1 MSDSAKALE
10 RVVSALEFRRSNE
23 GRGAAMKTTRRELIG
38 AMCGALGLAGANALP
53 AEPAETTPDGLVR
66 VPSRRSGGVFREPGW
81 PFAQYRRLIVEPVTV
96 TFIKDWEKT
105 HAKDVSE
112 KEIRRIRDEASQL
125 FKEEF
130 QRELITRGKYS
141 FANEAAA
148 DVLIVVPTIT
158 ELDIPAPESDN
169 LDKDSYAPRSVSLRV
184 TGELRDAV
192 SNRLVGRVDTFAG
205 GDRYGIN
212 ELRPANRGTNAHEI
226 GDGIRRW
233 TRLLREALDVAK
245 NERRP

>member
-1 MSDSAKALE
+1 MTAT
-10 RVVSALEFRRSNE
+10 RRAVL
-23 GRGAAMKTTRRELIG
+23 AAMCVEVCIAATR
-38 AMCGALGLAGANALP
+38 AVA

-96 TFIKDWEKT
+96 AFIKDWEKN
-105 HAKDVSE
+105 HEKEVSD
-112 KEIRRIRDEASQL
+112 KEIRRIRDETSKT
-125 FKEEF
+125 FREEF
-130 QRELITRGKYS
+130 ERELIKRAKYS

-192 SNRLVGRVDTFAG
+192 TGRLVGRVDTFAG
-205 GDRYGIN
+205 GERYGIN
-212 ELRPANRGTNAHEI
+212 ELRPVNRGTNSHEI
-226 GDGIRRW
+226 AFGIRRW
-233 TRLLREALDVAK
+233 TALLREALNVAK